1 MDSRVSSIWERC
13 GVSDRSLA
21 AFVAAGEKLSEP
33 DIDAIFQLVDADGDE
48 TIDIHEFE
56 KMGEMTKQAVSS
68 IEMKFAD
75 L

>member
-1 MDSRVSSIWERC
+1 MKKDFFVSADLFCCPQELRA
-13 GVSDRSLA
+13 GFLKL
-21 AFVAAGEKLSEP
+21 GEKLSEP